1 MKSDVLITA
10 KGSDR
15 RYFIGGSDARI
26 ILGDDETALI
36 RLWKEKRGEIAPED
50 LSRNLIVQLGAV
62 TEELNR
68 RWYEANTG
76 QVVTDVQKH
85 VRHPGLRWMAATLDG
100 RVEVQR
106 GGVRSQ
112 VHVALVLLGRSGR

>member
-1 MKSDVLITA
+1 MNAASKTSCKA
-10 KGSDR
+10 DR

-26 ILGDDETALI
+26 IMGDDEAALI

-50 LSRNLIVQLGAV
+50 LSRNLVVQLGAV

-76 QVVTDVQKH
+76 QASPTYKSTS
-85 VRHPGLRWMAATLDG
+85 GT
-100 RVEVQR
+100 R
-106 GGVRSQ
+106 GCAGWRPP
-112 VHVALVLLGRSGR
+112 LTGG